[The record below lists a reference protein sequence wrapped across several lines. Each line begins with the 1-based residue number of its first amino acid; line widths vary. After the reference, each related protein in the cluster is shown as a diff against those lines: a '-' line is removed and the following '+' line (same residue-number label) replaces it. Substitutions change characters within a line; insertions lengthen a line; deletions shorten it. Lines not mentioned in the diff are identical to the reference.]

1 MVKSRV
7 LILVFILSA
16 NLFAITNQFRGVNW
30 ADKRDNFVSG
40 VLVLSGM
47 SLSDTYESAHATAD
61 RIMSQFQEVLGIN
74 SVRLP
79 VNEPTVL
86 TFLNSY
92 SGIIDAAL
100 EHGRVVLCY
109 WGPAQPAGPKNMND
123 WWKMW
128 ETIVKK
134 YSDHPNA
141 YFEIFN
147 EPHMY
152 NKTELRNLYADWL
165 KRFPDVPRD
174 HILLDGSGLAWNV
187 PDIADDSR
195 FEGCLFAVHEYT
207 FWNMSITTEQ
217 GWKGSFAGKVGKY
230 IERTVCTEWGGAMSP
245 GEKNGV
251 HYDYQDYNKPPTNY
265 FTAYIRGMSEQLRD
279 WQMGSFYWPGLR
291 DGDWYSMT
299 KRDGE
304 GTNTKLVIVN
314 QSGVDRMQ
322 LSWSD
327 TVETDPPKQDPFG
340 SFDTDGKAIAGK
352 AVAIPGK
359 IEAENYDI
367 GGSRVSFYDKS
378 SDNEGGFYRKDA
390 VDIVA
395 LDSADLSK
403 GYAIGFTNE
412 GEWIEYTVNVEKT
425 ATYSV
430 AVQMATASE
439 NAGVQLFIDDKAVT
453 DSIIATQGED
463 WSNYS
468 SVQAKVGELS
478 AGEHVLKMLIVGNYV
493 NIDWLKFCEGEKCEE
508 TAGLHASRVPTVK
521 ASAAA
526 RLRIQNNK
534 LFVEKNGKR
543 FDLTGHRIK

>member
-1 MVKSRV
+1 MEKRV
-7 LILVFILSA
+7 FFLVFILCA
-16 NLFAITNQFRGVNW
+16 NLFAITSQFRGVNW

-128 ETIVKK
+128 ETLVKK

-141 YFEIFN
+141 YFEIVN

-152 NKTELRNLYADWL
+152 SVEELRNLYAEWL
-165 KRFPDVPRD
+165 KKFPDVPRD

-187 PDIADDSR
+187 PDIANDPR

-207 FWNMSITTEQ
+207 FWNMSITTEE
-217 GWKGSFAGKVGKY
+217 GWKRSFQGKVGKY
-230 IERTVCTEWGGAMSP
+230 VDRTVCTEWGGAMSP

-251 HYDYQDYNKPPTNY
+251 HYDYMDYNSAPTNY
-265 FTAYIRGMSEQLRD
+265 FMAYIRGMAEQLRE

-299 KRDGE
+299 KRSGE
-304 GTNTKLVIVN
+304 GANIKLQIAN
-314 QSGVDRMQ
+314 QSGLDRMQ
-322 LSWSD
+322 RAWAD
-327 TVETDPPKQDPFG
+327 TVATVPV
-340 SFDTDGKAIAGK
+340 DTSAKDTVAKDSVTKDTTAK
-352 AVAIPGK
+352 DSSAVKDTSAVK
-359 IEAENYDI
+359 D
-367 GGSRVSFYDKS
+367 S
-378 SDNEGGFYRKDA
+378 S
-390 VDIVA
+390 
-395 LDSADLSK
+395 L
-403 GYAIGFTNE
+403 AIGKSNRFGKLDLKNASQMLQVFSMT
-412 GEWIEYTVNVEKT
+412 GKFMGIVE
-425 ATYSV
+425 
-430 AVQMATASE
+430 
-439 NAGVQLFIDDKAVT
+439 
-453 DSIIATQGED
+453 
-463 WSNYS
+463 
-468 SVQAKVGELS
+468 
-478 AGEHVLKMLIVGNYV
+478 
-493 NIDWLKFCEGEKCEE
+493 
-508 TAGLHASRVPTVK
+508 
-521 ASAAA
+521 ASAYDRSDLAKT
-526 RLRIQNNK
+526 LRQAGFAMGVY
-534 LFVEKNGKR
+534 LVR
-543 FDLTGHRIK
+543 HTGSHTVRRIKI